1 MNMRSIL
8 KLAAALALLEA
19 VSCGPDTT
27 VIYQVTDS
35 QMGFGARMSGNPDA
49 PATDMAY
56 ETGKFSAAVEKINA
70 TSPDAVVFTG
80 DLVDKYRSEEQWSE
94 FRRIESGLNPEI
106 EKYYIPGNHDVGL
119 SGDSV
124 DLSVWKDKVGDDRF
138 AAVVGNSRIIGINTD
153 YSKYSPD
160 SEEERLQEEWLD
172 AQLSAKSKC
181 EYTFVFAHHPFFLV
195 TADEPEAYFN
205 LRPDLRERYIC
216 IFEKNNVDAVLSGH
230 KHENFELCY
239 NGKPFIT
246 TSAVGFPLGEDP
258 SGVRVIVC
266 EKDAFYQAFLAIE
279 EIPESR
285 TALID
290 KVKGLATK

>member
-1 MNMRSIL
+1 M
-8 KLAAALALLEA
+8 AAALALLGA
-19 VSCGPDTT
+19 VSCGPNTT

-94 FRRIESGLNPEI
+94 FRRIESGLNPKI

-124 DLSVWKDKVGDDRF
+124 DLSVWKDKVGEDRF
-138 AAVVGNSRIIGINTD
+138 ASVVGNTRIIGINTD
-153 YSKYSPD
+153 YAKYSPD

-172 AQLSAKSKC
+172 AQLFARTKAK
-181 EYTFVFAHHPFFLV
+181 YTFVFAHHPFFLV

-205 LRPDLRERYIC
+205 LRPDLRGRYIG

-230 KHENFELCY
+230 KHENFELCH
-239 NGKPFIT
+239 NVKPYIT

-279 EIPESR
+279 EIPASR
-285 TALID
+285 ETLIR
-290 KVKGLATK
+290 KVKGMDIK